1 MNILIA
7 FNPDGPA
14 SIEEEESVAGRP
26 EFGRVA
32 IRGTQAA
39 FTARFVESG
48 TQRQHMPMLVVVGNA
63 AAMVDVSA
71 NSSATWQRAVP
82 SLNAFSAT
90 LSVEAGRAAAEVT
103 ADPGPAGAKIAGLYM
118 GSKPKYLV
126 DLNRAAAGLAGHGQ
140 GQDDR
145 LVLR

>member
-1 MNILIA
+1 MDMLIA

-39 FTARFVESG
+39 FTARFFESG
-48 TQRQHMPMLVVVGNA
+48 NQRQHMPMLAVAGNA

-90 LSVEAGRAAAEVT
+90 LSV
-103 ADPGPAGAKIAGLYM
+103 
-118 GSKPKYLV
+118 
-126 DLNRAAAGLAGHGQ
+126 AAGQSAP
-140 GQDDR
+140 QDDR
-145 LVLR
+145 VTIETVLYIRQ